1 MKKSVM
7 LLAVLELVGALACAT
22 QKHVPVA
29 AKASEGSGAA
39 GVECQATQSIDII
52 EPERGVLEFRPNAVC
67 WSVQPASNVPFTKL
81 TAAHVCLNI
90 SKKSATNE
98 SEPFVLQPLTNLRPQ
113 TEIGFA
119 QGYYYVTACIPK
131 DDDCS
136 KQCPDPGGPET
147 IKGELQVVT
156 QSQDLK

>member
-22 QKHVPVA
+22 QKQVPGVA
-29 AKASEGSGAA
+29 RSSGGSGAA
-39 GVECQATQSIDII
+39 SPDCQATQSIDIV

-90 SKKSATNE
+90 SKKSATSG

-119 QGYYYVTACIPK
+119 PGHYNVIACISE

-136 KQCPDPGGPET
+136 KHCPDPSGPET